1 MKISTKLLTEA
12 INNWD
17 PIGLLAGGA
26 PKNEYDIEINE
37 IEKKSITCTNEIE
50 LAKLIYEVFNDMIG
64 VKLNHLSCLNQA
76 FKITERNNKHYSTN
90 GKMFVEL
97 TGSRLLR

>member
-1 MKISTKLLTEA
+1 LKTSTELLTEV

-26 PKNEYDIEINE
+26 PQNEYDIEINE
-37 IEKKSITCTNEIE
+37 IAQGSITCVNEIE
-50 LAKLIYEVFNDMIG
+50 LAKIIYEVFNVMIG

-76 FKITERNNKHYSTN
+76 FKITERINNH
-90 GKMFVEL
+90 
-97 TGSRLLR
+97 